1 MRTFFGMI
9 LGCLLTIGV
18 VYLHDTRVSG
28 TADSTSLA
36 NRPIVNW
43 DVATGEWNRVT
54 ENVRL
59 SWDRLVNSDGRK
71 T

>member
-1 MRTFFGMI
+1 MI

-18 VYLHDTRVSG
+18 VYLHDSTRT
-28 TADSTSLA
+28 TAATDNAAA

-43 DVATGEWNRVT
+43 DVAAGEWNRVT

-59 SWDRLVNSDGRK
+59 SWDRLTNSDRRK